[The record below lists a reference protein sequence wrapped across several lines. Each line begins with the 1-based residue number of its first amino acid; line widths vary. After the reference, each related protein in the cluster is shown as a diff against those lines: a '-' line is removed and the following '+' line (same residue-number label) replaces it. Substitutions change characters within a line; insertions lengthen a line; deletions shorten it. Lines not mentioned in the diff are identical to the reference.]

1 MVYWKKYL
9 EYFII
14 YEIEMM
20 IKRVNKIVI
29 NLKKKKGLMYCDI
42 YGLENLLI
50 ILFK

>member
-29 NLKKKKGLMYCDI
+29 NLKKKKRIDVLGYLWVIEFIDNFI
-42 YGLENLLI
+42 
-50 ILFK
+50 

>member
-29 NLKKKKGLMYCDI
+29 NLKKEEELMYWDI
-42 YGLENLLI
+42 YGL
-50 ILFK
+50 